1 MSDVRIS
8 EVQDKTHPSSWMAAA
23 RTLGVGIVL
32 ALGLRT
38 FVAETRFIP
47 SDSMVPTLEVG
58 DHLIVEKLSYHL
70 HPVQRG
76 DVVVFKAPP
85 ALLEQNLR
93 DDLIKRVIGLPGDVI
108 EVRAGKVLVNDNVLD
123 EPYLAA
129 PPSYGIGPIA
139 VPDGEYFVLGDN
151 RNHSYDSHYWGFV
164 PAENIIGHA
173 VWCYSPLTHW
183 GKVAS

>member
-1 MSDVRIS
+1 MNGIYGSK
-8 EVQDKTHPSSWMAAA
+8 VQDKDHLPSWMAAA
-23 RTLGVGIVL
+23 RTLGVGLIFAV
-32 ALGLRT
+32 GIRT

-47 SDSMVPTLEVG
+47 SDSMVPTLLVG

-70 HPVQRG
+70 HLPQHG

-93 DDLIKRVIGLPGDVI
+93 DDLIKRVIGLPGDVV
-108 EVRAGKVLVNDNVLD
+108 EVRAGKVFVNGNVLE
-123 EPYLAA
+123 EPYLKDL
-129 PPSYGIGPIA
+129 PNYGIGPIA
-139 VPDGEYFVLGDN
+139 VPNGQYFVLGDN

-164 PAENIIGHA
+164 PAGNIIGHA
-173 VWCYSPLTHW
+173 VWCYYPLTHW

>member
-1 MSDVRIS
+1 MSEARIS
-8 EVQDKTHPSSWMAAA
+8 EFQDKTHPSSWLAAA
-23 RTLGVGIVL
+23 RTLCVGVFL

-47 SDSMVPTLEVG
+47 SDSMVPTLSVG

-70 HPVQRG
+70 HPPQRG

-129 PPSYGIGPIA
+129 PPSYGIGPIP

-164 PAENIIGHA
+164 PAKNIIGHA
-173 VWCYSPLTHW
+173 VWCYYPLTHW